1 MPFDPERPSP
11 VVPNSHQ
18 AREWK
23 QNKGP
28 QWTCSCGESNENM
41 APYCLGCGLMRPE
54 ERALRQQARVG
65 QGLGRGGGYF
75 ERSDAPERKPGDD
88 EDDVCDIY
96 GRRRRNASS
105 SACAPSSSSSPAA
118 TAAPPGPETK
128 AETSEASEQRETGSK
143 PLSKAERQKL
153 ALERLRNPT
162 KVSFSP
168 PRTREYREPTSR
180 SRSRKRK
187 QQKQGFILSGGVR

>member
-28 QWTCSCGESNENM
+28 QWLCDACGEANENM
-41 APYCLGCGLMRPE
+41 APYCLGCGRMRPE
-54 ERALRQQARVG
+54 ERALRLQARAG
-65 QGLGRGGGYF
+65 QGLGRAGGYY
-75 ERSDAPERKPGDD
+75 ERSEPVERRDDD
-88 EDDVCDIY
+88 EDICDIY
-96 GRRRRNASS
+96 GRRRHKPSSGAAASS
-105 SACAPSSSSSPAA
+105 SSAAGEPAGAPDVASQAA
-118 TAAPPGPETK
+118 TAAAPQE
-128 AETSEASEQRETGSK
+128 GSDK

-153 ALERLRNPT
+153 ALERLKNPGAR
-162 KVSFSP
+162 KVALSP
-168 PRTREYREPTSR
+168 PRTREFREPSSR

-187 QQKQGFILSGGVR
+187 QQKQGFILSGGLK